1 MATRTTKPETEETET
16 EPGSGLT
23 LDDVRSAI
31 AEAIGGL
38 FDSGKA
44 EVVDT
49 TETTTAKAPAKRRT
63 YREDEDEMEGV
74 ISAKVKELL
83 AKEKAEQDK
92 PKDDGPDKAPPE
104 VTPEKPKARL
114 AERVMGWRW

>member
-1 MATRTTKPETEETET
+1 MAPRTPPAEPETET
-16 EPGSGLT
+16 ESGSGLT

-31 AEAIGGL
+31 SEAIGGL

-63 YREDEDEMEGV
+63 YREDEDEMEGI

-83 AKEKAEQDK
+83 AKEKAEKRPDDDDK
-92 PKDDGPDKAPPE
+92 GADKAPPE